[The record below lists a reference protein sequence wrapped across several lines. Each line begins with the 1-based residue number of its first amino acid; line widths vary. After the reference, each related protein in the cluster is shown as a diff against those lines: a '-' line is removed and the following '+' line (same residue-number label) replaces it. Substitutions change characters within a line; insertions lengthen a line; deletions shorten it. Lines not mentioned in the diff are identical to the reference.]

1 MMHLLHGRTIG
12 HIDRYFGGA
21 RDAATVRGAMRRVGR
36 CDACRDRYERHLLF
50 ERVRPADTA
59 PAGDR
64 LWQSIEASA
73 AARQAS
79 AAAVVPAPRV
89 TPARA
94 GLLVAAFA
102 GVALLAAPVLRT
114 RHDTAGE
121 GAFVARGGAPDA
133 AVTPALHLYRN
144 LGGQALAVTGTVR
157 AGDGLLVAYSN
168 PSDLAYLMVFAVDVN
183 GGVHWYYPAYE
194 RLGDDPAAV
203 SIRARTLGVELGE
216 EIRHVL
222 PAGAMKM
229 VALFTPQP
237 RHVLEVERAV
247 GAALARPGAGA
258 EPLAGLAGPDGHTLV
273 VPLEVTP

>member
-21 RDAATVRGAMRRVGR
+21 RDAATIRGAMRRVGR

-64 LWQSIEASA
+64 LWQSI
-73 AARQAS
+73 QAS
-79 AAAVVPAPRV
+79 AASAVPAPRV
-89 TPARA
+89 TSARA
-94 GLLVAAFA
+94 GLLIAAFT
-102 GVALLAAPVLRT
+102 GVALLAAPALRT

-144 LGGQALAVTGTVR
+144 LGGQAQAVSGTVR

-168 PSDLAYLMVFAVDVN
+168 PSDLAYLMVFAVDVK

-203 SIRARTLGVELGE
+203 PIRARTLGVELGE

-247 GAALARPGAGA
+247 GAALARPAAGA
-258 EPLAGLAGPDGHTLV
+258 EPLAELAGPDGHTLV
-273 VPLEVTP
+273 VPLEVAP